1 MVGAYDDGTLTIE
14 SVFISDSLRSDLA
27 SGAYSEESNDY
38 GCDIGDALLS
48 LEEYVGVANEA
59 PFTVEKKGEN
69 SGTLSLADGSG
80 DILYDP
86 NSGVLGYSAS
96 KEGTALA
103 GDLRAAHNGD
113 KSGVIISGDLKM
125 TFMFDESDFY
135 CIVRLEGS
143 KPLVK

>member
-1 MVGAYDDGTLTIE
+1 M
-14 SVFISDSLRSDLA
+14 
-27 SGAYSEESNDY
+27 
-38 GCDIGDALLS
+38 
-48 LEEYVGVANEA
+48 ANEA
-59 PFTVEKKGEN
+59 PFTVEKKEEN
-69 SGTLSLADGSG
+69 SGTLSLEDLPG

-86 NSGVLGYSAS
+86 NSGLLGFSAGE
-96 KEGTALA
+96 EGSALA